1 MQILDWRLSRIVVV
15 GLMVMNAIESHG
27 MIQSVKTHHNKTT
40 PGTLPETNL
49 APENGGFD

>member
-40 PGTLPETNL
+40 LPETNL